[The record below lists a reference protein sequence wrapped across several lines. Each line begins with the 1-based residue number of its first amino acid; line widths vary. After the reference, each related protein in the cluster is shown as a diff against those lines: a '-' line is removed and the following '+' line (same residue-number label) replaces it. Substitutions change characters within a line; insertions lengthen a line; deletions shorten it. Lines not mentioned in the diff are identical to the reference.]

1 MCLGTMA
8 GWSISRDRYQVR
20 ELTCVILGRF
30 TLRTSHKTRLR
41 KKTARFRKGPSGEG
55 IYTSEQ
61 NTCTGRCSKIYSTYQ
76 AV

>member
-1 MCLGTMA
+1 MCLGTMV

-20 ELTCVILGRF
+20 ELTCVILGPF
-30 TLRTSHKTRLR
+30 TLLTSHKTRLR
-41 KKTARFRKGPSGEG
+41 KKTTRFKKGPSGEG

-61 NTCTGRCSKIYSTYQ
+61 NIYTGRCSKIYSTYQ